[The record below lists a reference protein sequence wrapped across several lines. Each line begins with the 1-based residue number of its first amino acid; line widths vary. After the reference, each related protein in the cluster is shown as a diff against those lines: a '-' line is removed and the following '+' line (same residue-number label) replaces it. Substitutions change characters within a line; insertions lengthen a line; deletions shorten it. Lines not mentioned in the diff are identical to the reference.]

1 MTNVTGI
8 KTGGRKAGTP
18 NKTTKEIRDMAM
30 GYADGAIELI
40 IHLMNNSQSDSVRL
54 SAARELL
61 DRCCGRATDHAA
73 IRSYERNG
81 T

>member
-18 NKTTKEIRDMAM
+18 NKTTKEVRDMAM
-30 GYADGAIELI
+30 SHADGAIELI

-61 DRCCGRATDHAA
+61 DRCCGKTTDHAA
-73 IRSYERNG
+73 IRNYERNG